1 MKLKKVTTMILF
13 TKMYELL
20 PWQMV
25 QNIAE
30 KIHVMCLVK
39 KNQKHV
45 HNQQQHF
52 GNS

>member
-45 HNQQQHF
+45 HNQPQKQE
-52 GNS
+52 NA